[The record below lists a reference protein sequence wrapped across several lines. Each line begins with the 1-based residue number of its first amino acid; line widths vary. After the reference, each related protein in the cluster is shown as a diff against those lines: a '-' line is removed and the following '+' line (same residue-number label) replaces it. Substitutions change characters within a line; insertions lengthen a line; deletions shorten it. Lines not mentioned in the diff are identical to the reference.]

1 MLSMTGYAK
10 KDVKIQGHSFSIL
23 VKALNST
30 KGIDISMKVPRQL
43 AVLDSDIR
51 QLIESTMLRG
61 KIYLVINEGNTSP
74 NLILDKKK
82 LNAHIF
88 TIKKIIPDA
97 DTGTILN
104 TAIKLPDIFV
114 PESHS
119 VCSSNSFGK
128 KILNAIKQSLA
139 DVTKYRQQ
147 EGKILRKEIKSYVDS
162 ILSISKK
169 LSSMEKERLKNKKSK
184 LLKSIQNNLNKIDY
198 DPSRLESEMIYYL
211 EKYDITEERVRLQH
225 HCNFFL
231 DVLSQK
237 TPMGKKL
244 TFISQE
250 ILREINTIGSKAND
264 FNIQKI
270 VVLMKEQ
277 IDKAKEQLQNIL

>member
-1 MLSMTGYAK
+1 MTGYAK

-30 KGIDISMKVPRQL
+30 KGIDITMKVPRQL
-43 AVLDSDIR
+43 TVLDSDIR

-61 KIYLVINEGNTSP
+61 KIHLMINEGNTSQ

-82 LNAHIF
+82 LNTHIY
-88 TIKKIIPDA
+88 TIKKMIPDA
-97 DTGTILN
+97 DMGTILN

-128 KILNAIKQSLA
+128 KMLNAIKQSLS

-147 EGKILRKEIKSYVDS
+147 EGKILKKEIKSYVDS
-162 ILSISKK
+162 ILSISNK

-225 HCNFFL
+225 HCNFFYL
-231 DVLSQK
+231 YIC
-237 TPMGKKL
+237 PKL
-244 TFISQE
+244 LIK
-250 ILREINTIGSKAND
+250 G
-264 FNIQKI
+264 
-270 VVLMKEQ
+270 
-277 IDKAKEQLQNIL
+277 

>member
-1 MLSMTGYAK
+1 MTGYAK
-10 KDVKIQGHSFSIL
+10 KDITIQGHAFSIL

-51 QLIESTMLRG
+51 QLIESTMIRG
-61 KIYLVINEGNTSP
+61 KIHLMINDGNTSS
-74 NLILDKKK
+74 NLVLDKKK
-82 LNAHIF
+82 LNTHIY
-88 TIKKIIPDA
+88 TIKKIVPDA
-97 DTGTILN
+97 DVGAILN
-104 TAIKLPDIFV
+104 IAIKLPDIFV

-119 VCSSNSFGK
+119 VCRSNSFGK
-128 KILNAIKQSLA
+128 KMLNAIKQSLA

-162 ILSISKK
+162 ILNISKK

-211 EKYDITEERVRLQH
+211 EKYDITEERVRLQY

-237 TPMGKKL
+237 APMGKKL